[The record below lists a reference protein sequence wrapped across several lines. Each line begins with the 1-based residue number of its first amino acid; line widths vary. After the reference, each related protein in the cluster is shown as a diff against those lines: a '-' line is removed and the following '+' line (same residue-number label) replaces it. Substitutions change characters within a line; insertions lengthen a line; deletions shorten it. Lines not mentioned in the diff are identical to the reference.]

1 MNILVMNNE
10 GEEVE
15 VNVPDTITL
24 TFKNPDVIYEAVRNL
39 SEAYNIDENELTEIY
54 TKDLSKWIRYGELIS
69 IEFNIVEKTANRKDY
84 YDLG

>member
-1 MNILVMNNE
+1 MNILVMDNE

-24 TFKNPDVIYEAVRNL
+24 TFKNPDVIYEAVRDL

-54 TKDLSKWIRYGELIS
+54 AEDLSKWIRYGELIS
-69 IEFNIVEKTANRKDY
+69 IEFNIVEKTATVLTK
-84 YDLG
+84 